1 MNKLDYY
8 TFDKI
13 NQYQSDFKI
22 VFGSRGCG
30 KSYSAKKMII
40 DNFFKSDGKEEF
52 VIVRRYA
59 EDTKTKVMQT
69 YFNDMADYLADN
81 YHAKVKFY
89 QGQFYVKDLEDDDSG
104 IKGAKVMG
112 YVMAVALSERYKSTS
127 YPNVTTIV
135 FEEFMSLNNK
145 YIDGEIGLFNNL
157 CSTIIRKRTNVN
169 VYLLGNA
176 ISTFSPY
183 TDELHLDIASLP
195 IDSITPIDKYEGL
208 NRYRYIVERTK
219 NVKVDVNQDYFY
231 QYADSSKSTNMIT
244 EGQFELPNA
253 KLSYGGVSGDDLE
266 PYGGYYRFYLK
277 VTDRYYLLGHGVVK
291 ELEEINTELYE
302 WDFYSQSWV
311 LKGEGYEWDWLTDEW
326 VGRGEGMLPTSMFT
340 DLDEEDYNNLY
351 HIEPEPFNVIN
362 KERVLGFFE
371 CESPIGYPCDNHII
385 ILNDSNHYSGVDTF
399 AKYPTNHRKV
409 DMVLNDV
416 FNALNQDKLIFDS
429 YLTASNVL
437 YGLNRIK

>member
-1 MNKLDYY
+1 
-8 TFDKI
+8 
-13 NQYQSDFKI
+13 
-22 VFGSRGCG
+22 
-30 KSYSAKKMII
+30 MII
-40 DNFFKSDGKEEF
+40 DKFFNSDGEEQF

-59 EDTKTKVMQT
+59 EDVKQKIMSN
-69 YFNDMADYLADN
+69 YFSDMDDYLATN
-81 YHAKVKFY
+81 FHAKVKFY
-89 QGQFYVKDLEDDDSG
+89 QGAWYVKNLDDDDSG
-104 IKGAKVMG
+104 IKDAKIMG
-112 YVMAVALSERYKSTS
+112 YAMCIALSERYKSQAF
-127 YPNVTTIV
+127 PKITTIV

-169 VYLLGNA
+169 VYLLGNC

-183 TDELHLDIASLP
+183 TDELHTDIASLP
-195 IDSITPIDKYEGL
+195 IDSITPIEKYDGM
-208 NRYRYIVERTK
+208 NRWRYVLERTK
-219 NVKVDVNQDYFY
+219 NVSVDVNQDYFY

-244 EGQFELPNA
+244 DGQFELPNA

-277 VTDRYYLLGHGVVK
+277 VTDRFYLLGYGVVK
-291 ELEEINTELYE
+291 ELEEINLDLYE

-326 VGRGEGMLPTSMFT
+326 IGRGEGMVCDSMFG
-340 DLDEEDYNNLY
+340 DLAEEDYNILY

-371 CESPIGYPCDNHII
+371 CESPIGYPCDNKII
-385 ILNDSNHYSGVDTF
+385 ILNDSEHYYGIETYSS
-399 AKYPTNHRKV
+399 YPTNNRKV
-409 DMVLNDV
+409 DSVLNDV
-416 FNALNQDKLIFDS
+416 FNALSQDKLIFDS
-429 YLTASNVL
+429 YLSASNVL

>member
-1 MNKLDYY
+1 MSELKYY

-13 NQYQSDFKI
+13 NQYNADFRI

-30 KSYSAKKMII
+30 KSFSAKKMVI
-40 DNFFKSDGKEEF
+40 DNYFKSDGQEEF

-59 EDTKTKVMQT
+59 EDIKQKIMQT
-69 YFNDMADYLADN
+69 YFADMSEYVAET
-81 YHAKVKFY
+81 YHAKIKFY
-89 QGQFYVKDLEDDDSG
+89 QGQFYVKDLDDEDSG
-104 IKGAKVMG
+104 IKGASVMG

-169 VYLLGNA
+169 VYLLGNT

-183 TDELHLDIASLP
+183 TDELHINIAELP
-195 IDSITPIDKYEGL
+195 IDSITPIDKYDGID
-208 NRYRYIVERTK
+208 RYKYVLERTP
-219 NVKVDVNQDYFY
+219 NVKVDNNQDYFY

-253 KLSYGGVSGDDLE
+253 KLSYAGISGDDLE

-277 VTDRYYLLGHGVVK
+277 VTDRYYLLGYGVVK
-291 ELEEINTELYE
+291 ELEEINTDLYE

-326 VGRGEGMLPTSMFT
+326 VSRGEGEIPTSMFT
-340 DLDEEDYNNLY
+340 DLEEEDYNNIY
-351 HIEPEPFNVIN
+351 HIEPEPFKVIN

-385 ILNDSNHYSGVDTF
+385 ILNDSSHYVGIDTF
-399 AKYPTNHRKV
+399 SKYPTNHRKV
-409 DMVLNDV
+409 DSVLSEV